1 MILLNVTRLY
11 ILKNKFDAISIF
23 STFHKMINTQ
33 FSVQIKSIKFDNKKE
48 YFNQI
53 LSSYL
58 ER

>member
-23 STFHKMINTQ
+23 STSHKMINTQ